1 MKQKIIELIK
11 KGKIIAIVR
20 GVDEEHIIPTAQ
32 ALYEG
37 GDSYDGDYF

>member
-11 KGKIIAIVR
+11 KEKIIAIVR
-20 GVDEEHIIPTAQ
+20 GVDEEQIIPTAQ